1 MRIAIY
7 GKLSATENIQSVTA
21 FLERLLQNDVDVT
34 VFEYLRASIES
45 TFSGHTIDYFS
56 AHNQLSGCDFL
67 VSFGGDG
74 TLLDATTFVRD
85 SELPILG
92 INTGRLGFLTE
103 FGKDETDE
111 AVDALLNG
119 NFTIDKRALLKV
131 ENSETDF
138 DGYPYALNELTV
150 HKKDTTSMVTVDVH
164 LNDVFLNSYWAD
176 GLIISTPTGSTAYSL
191 SCEGPILTPD
201 NQSFIINP
209 IAPHNLNVRPL
220 VIPDNGVL
228 TLTIQSRSN
237 DFLASLD
244 SRSKSITC
252 QSSITITKSPF
263 SINLIRRPGQSFLN
277 TLRHKLFWGNDRRN

>member
-7 GKLSATENIQSVTA
+7 GKQSASENLAAVSA
-21 FLERLLQNDVDVT
+21 FIERLLQGNVDVI
-34 VFEYLRASIES
+34 VFDYLRNHLGQAFDGRGINFFASHAELTGS
-45 TFSGHTIDYFS
+45 
-56 AHNQLSGCDFL
+56 DFL

-85 SELPILG
+85 SEIPILG

-103 FGKDETDE
+103 FGKDEVAE
-111 AVDALLNG
+111 AADALLSG
-119 NFTIDKRALLKV
+119 TYEIDKRALLKV
-131 ENSETDF
+131 ENTDTDF

-150 HKKDTTSMVTVDVH
+150 HKKDTTSMITVDVH
-164 LNDVFLNSYWAD
+164 LNNVFLNSYWAD

-191 SCEGPILTPD
+191 SCEGPILMPD
-201 NQSFIINP
+201 NQNFIINP

-228 TLTIQSRSN
+228 SLTVQSRSN

-244 SRSKSITC
+244 SRSKSINC
-252 QSSITITKSPF
+252 QTTINISKAPF
-263 SINLIRRPGQSFLN
+263 SINLVRRPGQSFLN

>member
-7 GKLSATENIQSVTA
+7 GKQSASDNIEAITT
-21 FLERLLQNDVDVT
+21 FIEKLLQSQVAIT
-34 VFEYLRASIES
+34 VFEHLRGPVAATFPNSTIE
-45 TFSGHTIDYFS
+45 FFS
-56 AHNQLSGCDFL
+56 AHNQLSGCNFL

-103 FGKDETDE
+103 FGKDDVAE
-111 AVDALLNG
+111 AAQALLSQSYV
-119 NFTIDKRALLKV
+119 IDKRTLLKI
-131 ENSETDF
+131 ENSESDF

-150 HKKDTTSMVTVDVH
+150 HKKDTTSMITVDVH
-164 LNDVFLNSYWAD
+164 LNDMFLNSYWAD

-220 VIPDNGVL
+220 VIPDNGQL
-228 TLTIQSRSN
+228 SLTIQSRSN
-237 DFLASLD
+237 DFLASID
-244 SRSKSITC
+244 SRSKSIGC
-252 QSSITITKSPF
+252 QTVIKISKAPF
-263 SINLIRRPGQSFLN
+263 SINLVRRPGQTFLN
-277 TLRHKLFWGNDRRN
+277 TLRHKLFWGTDRRN

>member
-7 GKLSATENIQSVTA
+7 GKQSASENIAAVSAFIDRLEQSG
-21 FLERLLQNDVDVT
+21 VDLI
-34 VFEYLRASIES
+34 VFDYLRN
-45 TFSGHTIDYFS
+45 H
-56 AHNQLSGCDFL
+56 LSGRNLNYFATHTELAGSDFL

-74 TLLDATTFVRD
+74 TLLDSTTFVRD
-85 SELPILG
+85 SEIPILG

-103 FGKDETDE
+103 FGKDEVNE
-111 AVDALLNG
+111 AAEALINNAYL
-119 NFTIDKRALLKV
+119 IDNRALLKI
-131 ENSETDF
+131 ENPESDF

-164 LNDVFLNSYWAD
+164 LNNVFLNSYWAD

-220 VIPDNGVL
+220 VIPDNGLLRL
-228 TLTIQSRSN
+228 TVQSRSN

-244 SRSKSITC
+244 SRSKSLNC
-252 QSSITITKSPF
+252 QTTINISKAPF
-263 SINLIRRPGQSFLN
+263 SIKLVRRPGQSFLN
-277 TLRHKLFWGNDRRN
+277 TLRDKLLWGNDRRN